1 MRFIEKLQREYREFP
16 YTFYPL
22 SPQVNIFHN
31 HGIGQNEEMN
41 DGILLG
47 INYSLYLGFTSVST
61 SSVPRSN
68 PGYHTAFSTIILTSC
83 TGTQLAPWSTY
94 DWYDGDPNPKGPPR
108 LNIEDLH

>member
-1 MRFIEKLQREYREFP
+1 MFP

-68 PGYHTAFSTIILTSC
+68 PRYYTAFSTIIFFFFFFSTIIFNVLYGNTA
-83 TGTQLAPWSTY
+83 GTLV
-94 DWYDGDPNPKGPPR
+94 N
-108 LNIEDLH
+108 L